1 MKLLPIIYTIYSY
14 LAILLLV
21 IVFLLP
27 ATILLLLPGKLRHS
41 WPVYRMMHLFYWLVE
56 KLTLL
61 PITYQGLENLP
72 HEPAVFVANH
82 QSALDIP
89 LLGVLAR
96 GKPHIWLARQEV
108 LQKFLL
114 LRLILPRV
122 AIIVDTGS
130 PMSAMRS
137 LISIIKIAEAENR
150 HIMIFPEGSRF
161 TNGDVQPFY
170 AGFALLVRKLGRPAI
185 PVYIQGVD
193 VVYPPTSCWA
203 QPAPITLIIGAPMW
217 PEPEESDEHFK
228 DRVHRWFVSHKR

>member
-1 MKLLPIIYTIYSY
+1 MKLIPLLYTIYSY

-21 IVFLLP
+21 IVFFIP

-41 WPVYRMMHLFYWLVE
+41 WPVYRMMHVFYWLVE

-61 PITYQGLENLP
+61 PITYEGLEHLP

-108 LQKFLL
+108 LQKFWL

-122 AIIVDTGS
+122 AIIVDTES

-137 LISIIKIAEAENR
+137 LISIIKIADAEQR
-150 HIMIFPEGSRF
+150 HVMIFPEGSRF
-161 TNGDVQPFY
+161 TNGNVQPFY

-193 VVYPPTSCWA
+193 IVYPPASWLA
-203 QPAPITLIIGAPMW
+203 QPAPITVTIGAPMW
-217 PEPEESDEHFK
+217 PESEEDDAQFK
-228 DRVHRWFVSHKR
+228 DRVHRWFLSHKR